1 MLPVVWETVDLT
13 LSHYKGLISLSTCV
27 KCIVQMFQ
35 GKWVYRAVS
44 HSEFDLG
51 KVSLLLVLEKE
62 KQTPTTAAKC
72 QENLLSFLFMNR

>member
-1 MLPVVWETVDLT
+1 
-13 LSHYKGLISLSTCV
+13 
-27 KCIVQMFQ
+27 MFQ
-35 GKWVYRAVS
+35 GKWVYSAVS

-62 KQTPTTAAKC
+62 KQTPTTAAKR